1 MSIALIWKFISVARF
16 PELIYVTNELIN
28 QSMKGA

>member
-1 MSIALIWKFISVARF
+1 MSIALIWKSIFVVRF
-16 PELIYVTNELIN
+16 PELICVTNELIN